1 MLRVLWSGR
10 SSMYAQQEKLDAI
23 SNNIANVNTEG
34 YKRQDVSFQDL
45 MYETLD
51 RKGYPV
57 SQDGNKNLINGTG
70 VKTGPWIR
78 DNSQGIIRNTG
89 SNTDFAIDGNGYF
102 KVLSNDKEYYIRA
115 GNFNIDNRGN
125 LVDKNGNILEID
137 RNIEN
142 LIDEDEDYDDYD
154 DYDDEY
160 DDDYDYD
167 DEYEDENERRT
178 LLTKDNF
185 YVEKD
190 GRVYLKNDKKP
201 RLIGKINVYDAVGEN
216 AFISVSDNLY
226 TPVEGVNPEVVNS
239 DILQGYE
246 EKSNVKMEKE
256 ISDMIIAQRAF
267 EFSSRAVKTADEMWG
282 MINNLRSR

>member
-10 SSMYAQQEKLDAI
+10 SAMYAQQEKLDAI

-51 RKGYPV
+51 RRGYPV
-57 SQDGNKNLINGTG
+57 DEQGNKNQINGTG

-78 DNSQGIIRNTG
+78 DNSQGVLNNTG
-89 SNTDFAIDGNGYF
+89 SSTDFAIDGNGYF
-102 KVLSNDKEYYIRA
+102 KVFRDNKEYYIRA
-115 GNFNIDNRGN
+115 GSFNIDNRGN

-137 RNIEN
+137 TNIEN
-142 LIDEDEDYDDYD
+142 FIDEGQ
-154 DYDDEY
+154 
-160 DDDYDYD
+160 
-167 DEYEDENERRT
+167 RRT
-178 LLTKDNF
+178 PLTKDNF

-190 GRVYLKNDKKP
+190 GRVYLKNNDKKP

-216 AFISVSDNLY
+216 AFISVADNLY
-226 TPVEGVNPEVVNS
+226 TPVEGVNPQAVNS
-239 DILQGYE
+239 DILQGYVE
-246 EKSNVKMEKE
+246 RSNVKMEKE
-256 ISDMIIAQRAF
+256 MADMIVSQRAF
-267 EFSSRAVKTADEMWG
+267 EFSSRAVRTADEMWG